1 MLRLRSLM
9 VRRHPIA
16 AVLYAVWWLLL
27 SPADAAAWGPATHVF
42 LSGSLLAGAAGLAP
56 AVLDLLRRYRSDFYE
71 GSVWADVVVGKRY
84 AEAAAH
90 CHAWPVAQELFDR
103 SRDDRQRVFALGYL
117 GHLAADTVAH
127 GHFVPMA
134 LMLSRMP
141 EQMGHIYWELRADG
155 LLGRSWWDQ
164 VEIRVGEAS
173 RGNRELLEEVLNPP
187 LFSFEVNRLLF
198 ESQLASYRLDRWYRL
213 ITRFERFARWPLAGP
228 SMERFHQESI
238 HRMARIVEDPAAP
251 EVIALDPTGGSRL
264 RTSVETRRELRRL
277 IRTGD
282 LSEGAVLRAADGMAH
297 GMSLNQRGNDA
308 A

>member
-1 MLRLRSLM
+1 MLTRRLIGSLLL
-9 VRRHPIA
+9 A
-16 AVLYAVWWLLL
+16 GWWLAAL
-27 SPADAAAWGPATHVF
+27 PAEALAWGPATHVF

-84 AEAAAH
+84 AGAAEH
-90 CHAWPVAQELFDR
+90 CHAWPVAQSLLDR
-103 SRDDRQRVFALGYL
+103 AREDRQRVFALGYL

-127 GHFVPMA
+127 GHFVPRS

-141 EQMGHIYWELRADG
+141 EQFGHLYWELRADG
-155 LLGRSWWDQ
+155 LLDRTWWDQ

-173 RGNRELLEEVLNPP
+173 PRNRRLLEEVLELP

-198 ESQLASYRLDRWYRL
+198 ESQLASYRLERWYRL
-213 ITRFERFARWPLAGP
+213 ITRAERYARWPLAGP

-238 HRMARIVEDPAAP
+238 RRMVRVVGDPGAP
-251 EVIALDPTGGSRL
+251 DVTALDPTGGSRL
-264 RTSVETRRELRRL
+264 RGSVETRRELRRL
-277 IRTGD
+277 IRMGD
-282 LSEGAVLRAADGMAH
+282 LGEEAVVRAADRMAR